1 VAAPYGVHGWLKVVP
16 YTATAEA
23 LLRYRTWRMS
33 VPDEQGAREF
43 RLVEGR
49 VHGAVVVAQLEGIDT
64 REQAASLR
72 GAMVEVPR
80 EALPREGDG
89 EVYLADLPGC
99 RVVSAKGEA
108 LGSVQDVAQFG
119 AHPVLRVRDERGTE
133 RLIPLVAAYV
143 NGVDLEARLIEVDWE
158 ADY

>member
-1 VAAPYGVHGWLKVVP
+1 
-16 YTATAEA
+16 
-23 LLRYRTWRMS
+23 
-33 VPDEQGAREF
+33 
-43 RLVEGR
+43 
-49 VHGAVVVAQLEGIDT
+49 
-64 REQAASLR
+64 LR

-80 EALPREGDG
+80 ESLPREGDG

-99 RVVSAKGEA
+99 QVVNTKGVA
-108 LGSVQDVAQFG
+108 LGTVQDVEGFG
-119 AHPVLRVRDERGTE
+119 AHPLLRVRDAGGTE